1 MVKVVELT
9 KENEEQYLDQIANLE
24 QIALET
30 MKKEG
35 REGQLFATG
44 KEDISE
50 YVHSDKN
57 TVIVMVGL
65 KNKELVELLRDN
77 GWGMLD
83 LLNWVAF
90 AKANGQIK

>member
-1 MVKVVELT
+1 MTL
-9 KENEEQYLDQIANLE
+9 KEIY
-24 QIALET
+24 ET
-30 MKKEG
+30 
-35 REGQLFATG
+35 
-44 KEDISE
+44 
-50 YVHSDKN
+50 
-57 TVIVMVGL
+57 GL

>member
-1 MVKVVELT
+1 MTL
-9 KENEEQYLDQIANLE
+9 KEIY
-24 QIALET
+24 ET
-30 MKKEG
+30 
-35 REGQLFATG
+35 
-44 KEDISE
+44 D
-50 YVHSDKN
+50 
-57 TVIVMVGL
+57 L